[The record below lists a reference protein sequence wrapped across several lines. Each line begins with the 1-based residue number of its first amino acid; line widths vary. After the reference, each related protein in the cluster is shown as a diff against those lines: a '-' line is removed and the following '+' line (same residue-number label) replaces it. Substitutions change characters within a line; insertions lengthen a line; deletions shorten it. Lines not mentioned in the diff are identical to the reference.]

1 MFWNGKGS
9 RKWDR
14 FSVFFFIFLGAN
26 FFAVDLFFLG
36 VSWVRWPSVPS
47 PIRNAKP
54 LKKWTKLERL
64 QLPENIDGWHY
75 WLYLRVSLIGLS
87 CKIVSLV
94 RLGVLVTAIAFSDW
108 TMAFSGW
115 TIAFLDWTM
124 TFSGWTMTFSDWTM
138 TFSGCT
144 VGFSDFFDFL
154 AFGTLA
160 LGPYLVVFFLGFLFL
175 QGANR
180 LLKKIKQWWCNQPI
194 NEMKNKNGTFS
205 LSH

>member
-1 MFWNGKGS
+1 
-9 RKWDR
+9 
-14 FSVFFFIFLGAN
+14 
-26 FFAVDLFFLG
+26 
-36 VSWVRWPSVPS
+36 
-47 PIRNAKP
+47 
-54 LKKWTKLERL
+54 
-64 QLPENIDGWHY
+64 
-75 WLYLRVSLIGLS
+75 
-87 CKIVSLV
+87 
-94 RLGVLVTAIAFSDW
+94 VLVTAIAFSDW

-180 LLKKIKQWWCNQPI
+180 LLKKIKQ
-194 NEMKNKNGTFS
+194 
-205 LSH
+205 